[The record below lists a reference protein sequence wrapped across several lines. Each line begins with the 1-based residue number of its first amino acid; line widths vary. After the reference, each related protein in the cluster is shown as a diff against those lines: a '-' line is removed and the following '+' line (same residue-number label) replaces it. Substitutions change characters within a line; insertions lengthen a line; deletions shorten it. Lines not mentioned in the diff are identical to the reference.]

1 MYACTHVCT
10 GWMDGWMDRWM
21 DGWIYIYTY
30 IYIYIHIYIYYTCV
44 YIYIY
49 NSIDTISIYINI
61 YINRNTWV
69 KFCIGSPQI
78 AYPKLIEKYVGGELV
93 VLGTDGFGAP
103 SDSAVWDGFER
114 RFV

>member
-1 MYACTHVCT
+1 M
-10 GWMDGWMDRWM
+10 
-21 DGWIYIYTY
+21 
-30 IYIYIHIYIYYTCV
+30 
-44 YIYIY
+44 YIY
-49 NSIDTISIYINI
+49 NTIDTISININI
-61 YINRNTWV
+61 YISRNTWV